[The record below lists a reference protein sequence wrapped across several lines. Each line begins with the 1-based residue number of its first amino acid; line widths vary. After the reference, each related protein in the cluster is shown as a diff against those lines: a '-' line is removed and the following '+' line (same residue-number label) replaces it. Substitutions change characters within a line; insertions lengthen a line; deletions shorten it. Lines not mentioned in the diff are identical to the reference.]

1 MKKHKNTNVVIQQL
15 TVTQKEGIMNQ
26 KFDQL
31 INEITNENNQQYTVA
46 ELLDELI
53 KDASWESDPRKRMQT
68 VMMLKHKLENA

>member
-1 MKKHKNTNVVIQQL
+1 
-15 TVTQKEGIMNQ
+15 MNQ

-53 KDASWESDPRKRMQT
+53 KDASWEPDPRKRMQT